1 MIFPNPFP
9 FTAVLNKDRCDRM
22 ILNVRWRV
30 WALQKG
36 PQTLVSGESHSWW
49 IPMQLEIALQ
59 STLQMVD

>member
-1 MIFPNPFP
+1 
-9 FTAVLNKDRCDRM
+9 M

-59 STLQMVD
+59 GTLQIVD